1 MSEQQQ
7 IHQPGKHEAAALVM
21 MNEIERPTARPQ
33 QHVVVDQEAP
43 GIYRAH
49 TWSAAADRWQPD
61 SRLLAGAIRLHALAF
76 LESLLASANV
86 TITDE
91 RIEFAELDGCG
102 PDEFDDC
109 ALHPARIVFCPEGKP
124 NAPDEWV
131 GTGAKGGYINDQSR
145 FPKVSLLEQ
154 FREATAV
161 PSSPSPNYI
170 PKAATVFVR
179 HDVAAREFVPKERWS
194 FSGRPDLMGR
204 MVDEELRRNAEQ
216 ADQDA
221 EDWKTPEGQGR
232 VKARQMRARS

>member
-1 MSEQQQ
+1 MSETQT
-7 IHQPGKHEAAALVM
+7 HQPGRYEAEALAM
-21 MNEIERPTARPQ
+21 MNDIERPTARPQ

-49 TWSAAADRWQPD
+49 AWSAAADRWQPD

-76 LESLLASANV
+76 LEPLLASANV

-91 RIEFAELDGCG
+91 RIEFAELGGCG

-109 ALHPARIVFCPEGKP
+109 ALPPGRGVFCPEGKP

-131 GTGAKGGYINDQSR
+131 SARASGGYINDQSR
-145 FPKVSLLEQ
+145 FPKVSLLEL
-154 FREATAV
+154 FRAATAA
-161 PSSPSPNYI
+161 PSSPSPNYT
-170 PKAATVFVR
+170 PKAATVIVR

-216 ADQDA
+216 TEQDA